1 MNLPNKLTLMR
12 MILVPVV
19 VVFFYLG
26 ALAPIFYYLATAM
39 FIIAAIT
46 DFFDGYLAR
55 KHNLITDFGKF
66 MDPLADKALV
76 LVALIL
82 IVDKGLVA
90 ELIPVPYTLFTALN
104 LIAPISLIIM
114 LIRELVV
121 SGVRLVGANKGVVI
135 AADKLG
141 KIKTFTQD
149 IAGNCNP
156 VTGDFSFGIEGFAFS
171 RGKLTHPVR
180 EMLITGNMMTLWNSI
195 IAAGN
200 DAREC
205 TRWQVPSL
213 AFENVSFSS

>member
-12 MILVPVV
+12 MILVPVI
-19 VVFFYLG
+19 VVFFYMGSISPL
-26 ALAPIFYYLATAM
+26 FYYLATAM

-149 IAGNCNP
+149 IALP
-156 VTGDFSFGIEGFAFS
+156 ILLLSYAFTGTLYCVFMYVGIAF
-171 RGKLTHPVR
+171 LVAA
-180 EMLITGNMMTLWNSI
+180 SI
-195 IAAGN
+195 
-200 DAREC
+200 
-205 TRWQVPSL
+205 
-213 AFENVSFSS
+213 VSVISGIQYIVKNINLFDEAK

>member
-1 MNLPNKLTLMR
+1 
-12 MILVPVV
+12 
-19 VVFFYLG
+19 
-26 ALAPIFYYLATAM
+26 M

-90 ELIPVPYTLFTALN
+90 ELIPVPYTLFTGLN

-149 IAGNCNP
+149 IALPILLLSYAFVGPLYC
-156 VTGDFSFGIEGFAFS
+156 VFAYVGIAFLVAAS
-171 RGKLTHPVR
+171 IVSVISGIQYIVKNINLSPREIKIDEIHVVAVARTLIFYFMIFKQKL
-180 EMLITGNMMTLWNSI
+180 LQLKLLFFKLN
-195 IAAGN
+195 
-200 DAREC
+200 
-205 TRWQVPSL
+205 
-213 AFENVSFSS
+213 

>member
-26 ALAPIFYYLATAM
+26 ALASIFYYLATAM

-149 IAGNCNP
+149 IALP
-156 VTGDFSFGIEGFAFS
+156 ILLLSYAFTGTLYCVFMYVGIAF
-171 RGKLTHPVR
+171 LVAA
-180 EMLITGNMMTLWNSI
+180 SI
-195 IAAGN
+195 
-200 DAREC
+200 
-205 TRWQVPSL
+205 
-213 AFENVSFSS
+213 VSVISGIQYIVKNINLFDEAK

>member
-149 IAGNCNP
+149 IALPILLLSYAFVGPLYC
-156 VTGDFSFGIEGFAFS
+156 VFAYVGIAF
-171 RGKLTHPVR
+171 LVAA
-180 EMLITGNMMTLWNSI
+180 SI
-195 IAAGN
+195 
-200 DAREC
+200 
-205 TRWQVPSL
+205 
-213 AFENVSFSS
+213 VSVISGIQYIVKNINLFDEAK